1 MKLTTALL
9 ASAAADTLAL
19 SLSANAQEA
28 QIRQAL
34 AERFPKVEK
43 IDEVRATPLGGL
55 YEVRIG
61 TDLYY
66 TDAKGDY
73 VLRGDL
79 IDAKSRPNLT
89 QERVHKLLAVAFSP
103 LPP

>member
-9 ASAAADTLAL
+9 TTAAAITLAL
-19 SLSANAQEA
+19 SLSANAHETQT
-28 QIRQAL
+28 RQAL
-34 AERFPKVEK
+34 AERFPKLEK
-43 IDEVRATPLGGL
+43 IDEVRATPLVRL

-73 VLRGDL
+73 VLHGNL
-79 IDAKSRPNLT
+79 IDAKARRNLP
-89 QERVHKLLAVAFSP
+89 QERVNNLLAV
-103 LPP
+103 